1 MRKYIIKR
9 IIVSIPIILG
19 VILITFILMNLIP
32 GNAVTA
38 MMQNKINNETV
49 ARVEAEMRLNDPIP
63 VRFALYVKDLLHG
76 DLGTSL
82 VMNQPVAKLIATAFP
97 NTLKLAVAAILFA
110 WVLGIPVGILTAL
123 KKNTWLDKLFMGVSL
138 VGISMPTFSI
148 GIILQYLIAYK
159 LKWVPISGF
168 STASHL
174 ILPSV
179 VLGWS
184 MAGEISRLIRTNLID
199 VLQEDYI
206 ITAKAKGQ
214 NQTNILIFHALKM
227 SVLPVITI
235 MMMQFTSLLGGALI
249 TENIFSI
256 PGIGT
261 LSISALTN
269 RDIPLLQGT
278 IILSTMI
285 IIVGNLAADIIYAL
299 ADPRVRYD

>member
-1 MRKYIIKR
+1 MRKYIAKR
-9 IIVSIPIILG
+9 IAVSIPIILG

-49 ARVEAEMRLNDPIP
+49 ARVEAEMHLDDPIP
-63 VRFALYVKDLLHG
+63 VRFGLYLNDLLHG

-82 VMNQPVAKLIATAFP
+82 IMNQPVARLIGNAFP
-97 NTLKLAVAAILFA
+97 NTLKLAVSAILFA
-110 WVLGIPVGILTAL
+110 WILGIPVGIFTAL

-138 VGISMPTFSI
+138 IGISMPTFSI

-159 LKWVPISGF
+159 LKWAPISGF
-168 STASHL
+168 STPAHL
-174 ILPSV
+174 ILPSI

-199 VLQEDYI
+199 VMQSDYI
-206 ITAKAKGQ
+206 TTAKAKGQ
-214 NQTNILIFHALKM
+214 APMKIVIFHALKM
-227 SVLPVITI
+227 SILPVISI

-269 RDIPLLQGT
+269 RDVPLLQGT
-278 IILSTMI
+278 IILSTLL
-285 IIVGNLAADIIYAL
+285 IIVGNLIADIIYAL
-299 ADPRVRYD
+299 ADARVRYD

>member
-1 MRKYIIKR
+1 MRKYIVKR
-9 IIVSIPIILG
+9 IAISIPIILG

-49 ARVEAEMRLNDPIP
+49 ARVEAEMHLNDPLL
-63 VRFALYVKDLLHG
+63 VRFGLYLLDLIRG

-82 VMNQPVAKLIATAFP
+82 IMNQPVARLIANAFP
-97 NTLKLAVAAILFA
+97 NTIRLAVCAIAFA
-110 WVLGIPVGILTAL
+110 WILGIPAGILSAL
-123 KKNTWLDKLFMGVSL
+123 KKSTIIDKLFMGASL
-138 VGISMPTFSI
+138 IGISMPTFSI

-159 LKWVPISGF
+159 LKLVPISG
-168 STASHL
+168 SGTPAHL
-174 ILPSV
+174 ILPSI

-184 MAGEISRLIRTNLID
+184 MAGEIARLVRTNLID
-199 VLQEDYI
+199 VLHSDYI
-206 ITAKAKGQ
+206 TTARSKGL
-214 NQTNILIFHALKM
+214 TLTRVIVFHALKM
-227 SVLPVITI
+227 SLLPIISI

-278 IILSTMI
+278 IILSTMLI
-285 IIVGNLAADIIYAL
+285 ILGNLIADIVYAL
-299 ADPRVRYD
+299 ADPRTRND

>member
-1 MRKYIIKR
+1 MRKYIAKR
-9 IIVSIPIILG
+9 ILISIPIILG

-49 ARVEAEMRLNDPIP
+49 ARVEEEMHLNDPIL
-63 VRFALYVKDLLHG
+63 VRFGLYISDLLHG
-76 DLGTSL
+76 NLGTSL
-82 VMNQPVAKLIATAFP
+82 IMNQPVARLIANAFP
-97 NTLKLAVAAILFA
+97 NTLKLAVSAILFA
-110 WVLGIPVGILTAL
+110 WILGILVGIFTAL
-123 KKNTWLDKLFMGVSL
+123 KQNTWIDKLFMGVSL

-168 STASHL
+168 TSPAHL
-174 ILPSV
+174 ILPSI

-184 MAGEISRLIRTNLID
+184 MAGEISRLVRTNLID
-199 VLQEDYI
+199 VIQSDYI
-206 ITAKAKGQ
+206 TTARAKGQ
-214 NQTNILIFHALKM
+214 TRVMIILFHALKM
-227 SVLPVITI
+227 SLLPVISI

-278 IILSTMI
+278 IILSTMLI
-285 IIVGNLAADIIYAL
+285 IIGNLIADIIYVL
-299 ADPRVRYD
+299 ADARVRYE

>member
-49 ARVEAEMRLNDPIP
+49 ARVEAEMHLNDPIP